1 MATICVYFSKKKKKK
16 KRDCKSIIIIII
28 SKKYCF
34 FFLKN
39 KNAVNDERIY
49 KNQLSVIVDCHYSLL
64 GVCMVRL
71 VQFFLKFITKPIG
84 IGIYIIGT
92 DAHRLKSIFWL
103 IAVWS
108 NKKNKKI
115 KLRLSHCIKIP
126 FPFRYYMCLFF
137 KKEKEKKKEIVN
149 Q

>member
-1 MATICVYFSKKKKKK
+1 M
-16 KRDCKSIIIIII
+16 
-28 SKKYCF
+28 
-34 FFLKN
+34 KN

-71 VQFFLKFITKPIG
+71 VQFFLKFITEPIE

-137 KKEKEKKKEIVN
+137 KKEKEKKKRDCKSIIIIISKKYCFFFLKNKNAVN
-149 Q
+149 DERIYKNQL